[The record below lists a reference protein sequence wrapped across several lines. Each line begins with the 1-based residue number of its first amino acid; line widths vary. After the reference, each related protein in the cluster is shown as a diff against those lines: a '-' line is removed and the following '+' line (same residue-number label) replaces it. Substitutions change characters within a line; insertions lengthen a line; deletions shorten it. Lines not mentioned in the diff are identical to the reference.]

1 MSVSKF
7 FEKMIGLQKQRSQ
20 QKQNSYRELVA
31 AIATGKEP
39 NLAEVERLLTEFGMS
54 LDDLK
59 QDVEVYQ
66 TRMALKALVATLPKI
81 DQETALVQQKIAA
94 ADRELEAAEQRYEDT
109 TAPLYGRLREINEVR
124 KEISQARQEL
134 FNTCDSPELDEEY
147 EQVESEMEAFAKVN
161 QELESQ
167 AAYVEGRAFTERRK
181 SETEIKQTDRDHRL
195 EQANAFQKQ
204 AESIRQKIKENTR
217 SHEQLVKRREEI
229 EERMRLA

>member
-39 NLAEVERLLTEFGMS
+39 NLGEVERLLSEFGMS

-66 TRMALKALVATLPKI
+66 TRIALKALVATLPKI

-94 ADRELEAAEQRYEDT
+94 ADR
-109 TAPLYGRLREINEVR
+109 
-124 KEISQARQEL
+124 
-134 FNTCDSPELDEEY
+134 
-147 EQVESEMEAFAKVN
+147 
-161 QELESQ
+161 
-167 AAYVEGRAFTERRK
+167 
-181 SETEIKQTDRDHRL
+181 DHRL

-204 AESIRQKIKENTR
+204 AELIRQKINENKR
-217 SHEQLVKRREEI
+217 SHEQRVKRREEI

>member
-1 MSVSKF
+1 
-7 FEKMIGLQKQRSQ
+7 LQKQRSQ
-20 QKQNSYRELVA
+20 QKQNSYRELVST
-31 AIATGKEP
+31 IASGKEP
-39 NLAEVERLLTEFGMS
+39 NLAEVARLLSEFGMS

-134 FNTCDSPELDEEY
+134 FNTCDSPEPDG
-147 EQVESEMEAFAKVN
+147 SMETSIPS
-161 QELESQ
+161 L
-167 AAYVEGRAFTERRK
+167 RALRA
-181 SETEIKQTDRDHRL
+181 ID
-195 EQANAFQKQ
+195 
-204 AESIRQKIKENTR
+204 
-217 SHEQLVKRREEI
+217 
-229 EERMRLA
+229 

>member
-1 MSVSKF
+1 
-7 FEKMIGLQKQRSQ
+7 
-20 QKQNSYRELVA
+20 
-31 AIATGKEP
+31 
-39 NLAEVERLLTEFGMS
+39 MS
-54 LDDLK
+54 LEDLK

-124 KEISQARQEL
+124 NEISQARQEL
-134 FNTCDSPELDEEY
+134 FNTSDSPELDKEY
-147 EQVESEMEAFAKVN
+147 EQVESEMEAIAKVN

-195 EQANAFQKQ
+195 EQANAFQKH

-217 SHEQLVKRREEI
+217 SQEQLLKRREEI

>member
-31 AIATGKEP
+31 TIALGKEP
-39 NLAEVERLLTEFGMS
+39 NLAEVERLLSEFGMS

-134 FNTCDSPELDEEY
+134 FNTCDSPELDEQY
-147 EQVESEMEAFAKVN
+147 EDVEAEMEALAKVN

-181 SETEIKQTDRDHRL
+181 SETEIKQADRDH
-195 EQANAFQKQ
+195 
-204 AESIRQKIKENTR
+204 
-217 SHEQLVKRREEI
+217 
-229 EERMRLA
+229 